1 MRTLTPVTSPYR
13 DLVPAAHTRAPKGGK
28 GLPTITAPL
37 RQEKKAPKKD
47 RKEDGD
53 RTQTKSGMGEE
64 SVRICAT
71 KEKKKWNSKFV
82 LILYARL
89 AFRVQVQV

>member
-53 RTQTKSGMGEE
+53 RTQN
-64 SVRICAT
+64 
-71 KEKKKWNSKFV
+71 KKWDGGRKCENMCNKREKEMEQQICPDP
-82 LILYARL
+82 LR
-89 AFRVQVQV
+89 